1 MKFFGSATTL
11 LAVSVGLAA
20 AAPQSKRLPN
30 TAAITFDDGPY
41 DYMSVLLRA
50 RSRLHVLILFH
61 GRYDIVNTLNSKN
74 AKATFFFQ
82 WQQYRCI
89 YDSDS
94 QDRVKYAYNNGHQ
107 VASHTWSHAN
117 LATLSWDQINDE
129 MWRVEQALERIVGV
143 TPAYMR
149 PPYGSFNDQVVSA
162 ASQRGQDVV
171 IWDFDSGD
179 STGSSADQS
188 KQAYTDKINEHPSS
202 ILALNHEVYS
212 TTAYDVI
219 PNAID
224 QLQAAGYNLVTLAE
238 CLGTQPYQNVGQPG
252 SDDGSW
258 TC

>member
-20 AAPQSKRLPN
+20 AAPQSKRAGQTIYSCTQPN

-41 DYMSVLLRA
+41 DY
-50 RSRLHVLILFH
+50 I
-61 GRYDIVNTLNSKN
+61 YDIVNTLNSKN
-74 AKATFFFQ
+74 AKATFFFN
-82 WQQYRCI
+82 RCI

-162 ASQRGQDVV
+162 ASQRGRT
-171 IWDFDSGD
+171 FSGD